1 MIREIKAEIEKAL
14 AKLQFYAIAQVTK
27 TDLPSYRV
35 KAKILT
41 TGMSTNWLRICTP
54 YSGPGF
60 GFVLAPNIGDE
71 VLVCFP
77 DGNPSGHG
85 FVVGRLFGKD
95 APPVAT
101 EDEIVLT
108 HKSGTI
114 VVIKK
119 DGKVEIKA
127 DKIQLGKTGS
137 HKAAWGDAHLQA
149 HLNHVHPTPNG
160 PSGKPVV
167 IILDSQVNSQ
177 QVTLD

>member
-1 MIREIKAEIEKAL
+1 MIKEIKAEIEKAL

-27 TDLPSYRV
+27 TDLPAYRV

-54 YSGPGF
+54 YSGSGF

-95 APPVAT
+95 APPAAT

-127 DKIQLGKTGS
+127 DKIQLGKQGQYKS
-137 HKAAWGDAHLQA
+137 AWGCQWLLAFNQHI
-149 HLNHVHPTPNG
+149 HPTPNG
-160 PSGKPVV
+160 PSGPPNPS
-167 IILDSQVNSQ
+167 LQDSQVNSQ